1 MKKWMLIG
9 LLGVCCLGGV
19 MATMGY
25 MGVRANEGALE
36 EIRGQEGVVVLAV
49 AGMT

>member
-1 MKKWMLIG
+1 MKKWVMFG
-9 LLGVCCLGGV
+9 LLGVCCVVGV
-19 MATMGY
+19 MAVMSF

-36 EIRGQEGVVVLAV
+36 EIRGQEGVVVLSV